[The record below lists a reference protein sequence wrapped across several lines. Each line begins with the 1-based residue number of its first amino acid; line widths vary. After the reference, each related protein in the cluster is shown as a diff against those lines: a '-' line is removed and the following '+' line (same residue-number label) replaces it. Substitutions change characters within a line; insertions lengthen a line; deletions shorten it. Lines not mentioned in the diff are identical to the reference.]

1 MVSVS
6 YLLMVSL
13 SRESVADADEA
24 DDAHKLLEEIDSIDR
39 DVAASLRTAG
49 YTTPDDLREAT
60 QSELSDID
68 GIGKLL
74 AARIKSDVAE
84 DSEHDDTD
92 VDSDDLAEL
101 IEGADDDGIEDLPD
115 DIDGSSTRLHCES
128 CGFYRPI
135 TEVDSEHV
143 ASMLCPD
150 CENPLTKKTATDE
163 R

>member
-1 MVSVS
+1 MAR
-6 YLLMVSL
+6 SL
-13 SRESVADADEA
+13 QV
-24 DDAHKLLEEIDSIDR
+24 
-39 DVAASLRTAG
+39 AG
-49 YTTPDDLREAT
+49 YRTPDDLREAT

-68 GIGKLL
+68 GIGNAL

-92 VDSDDLAEL
+92 VGTDELAEL
-101 IEGADDDGIEDLPD
+101 IEDADDDGIADLPD
-115 DIDGSSTRLHCES
+115 DIDDSATRLHCES

-135 TEVDSEHV
+135 SDVDSEHV

-150 CENPLTKKTATDE
+150 CENPLTKKTATDK

>member
-1 MVSVS
+1 M
-6 YLLMVSL
+6 
-13 SRESVADADEA
+13 AG
-24 DDAHKLLEEIDSIDR
+24 
-39 DVAASLRTAG
+39 SLRTAG

-68 GIGKLL
+68 GIGNAL
-74 AARIKSDVAE
+74 AARIKAEVGE

-92 VDSDDLAEL
+92 VDTDDLAEL
-101 IEGADDDGIEDLPD
+101 IEGVDDDDISDLPD
-115 DIDGSSTRLHCES
+115 DIDDSATRLHCES

-135 TEVDSEHV
+135 SEVDGEHV

-150 CENPLTKKTATDE
+150 CDSPLTKKTATDK